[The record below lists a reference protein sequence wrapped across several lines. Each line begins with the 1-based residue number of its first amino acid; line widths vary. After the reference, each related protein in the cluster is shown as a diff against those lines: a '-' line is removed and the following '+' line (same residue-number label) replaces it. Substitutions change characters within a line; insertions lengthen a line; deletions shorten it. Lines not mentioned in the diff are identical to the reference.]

1 MNGLKFMLNENPI
14 SAYDGP
20 AVPSSPQADQDFYEN
35 ISGFTEENLRATAEC
50 SRLYYDAYAE
60 DLLAWFGS
68 RSGLHALELGAGT
81 CCLSLLVSNLPVAAI
96 DCLDISRGKMEGLVA
111 TSSRLL
117 PSRPEKLRFHRGD
130 FGAQMPFADASFDLI
145 LFDAALHHSR
155 SIWNTLGECRR
166 MLRPGGMLIAQREQY
181 LGALTFAPKL
191 RALLRT
197 PEVRQGVSENAYLR
211 HQYEYFFRANGF
223 DVTFKPVAETTLQKL
238 LRPLN
243 GLIHSKWVILARK
256 VA

>member
-1 MNGLKFMLNENPI
+1 MPMVNGRQTYEP
-14 SAYDGP
+14 P
-20 AVPSSPQADQDFYEN
+20 AVISSPQADHDFYVD
-35 ISGFTEENLRATAEC
+35 ISSYTSEALQGAAAC
-50 SRLYYDAYAE
+50 SRLYYRTYEA
-60 DLLAWFGS
+60 DLQAWIGN
-68 RSGLHALELGAGT
+68 RPAVQVLELGAGT
-81 CCLSLLVSNLPVAAI
+81 CCLSLLASNLDAI
-96 DCLDISRGKMEGLVA
+96 QEIHCLDISKEKMERLVV
-111 TSSRLL
+111 TSSQIL
-117 PSRPEKLRFHRGD
+117 PSRPEKLRFHQGD
-130 FGAQMPFADASFDLI
+130 FGARMPFADASFDLI

-197 PEVRQGVSENAYLR
+197 PEVQQGVSENAYLR
-211 HQYEYFFRANGF
+211 HQYEYFLRANGF
-223 DVTFKPVAETTLQKL
+223 DVRFKPVAETTLQKL